1 MRARNLLLV
10 AAAALAASFV
20 ACSGGDNDTSSDD
33 GGPGAAT
40 VAGTTNPES
49 APGGDPRALA
59 DASSGGAAAGAPERG
74 DGDPLPSSAG
84 FDRKIIFNATMSLEA
99 GDVSRAFNEASALAR
114 SSGGYIERSS
124 FANAAEEKERTASLT
139 IRVPVQ
145 NYEGLLANL
154 RAMAGVRILTEGSK
168 SSEVT
173 EQYTD
178 LQSRLRNLEN
188 TEQQYLA
195 LLKEAKTIQEILTVQ
210 DRLSGVRSQIEQIQ
224 GRLKVLDSLTDFA
237 TVDLSIVPVAAKVES
252 PSSGL
257 KLTEVWTESWAI
269 SLEVARYVAAA
280 GMVAVVALAWLALPL
295 LVIALAARRF
305 RRAAHVPPPPQ
316 TPEAAA

>member
-20 ACSGGDNDTSSDD
+20 ACSAGDDDTSRDD
-33 GGPGAAT
+33 GGIGAAT
-40 VAGTTNPES
+40 VTGTLKSES
-49 APGGDPRALA
+49 APGDPRALA
-59 DASSGGAAAGAPERG
+59 DASSSGAASGAPGGGESDR
-74 DGDPLPSSAG
+74 LPSSAG

-99 GDVSRAFNEASALAR
+99 GDVSRAFDEASALAR

-124 FANAAEEKERTASLT
+124 FANAAEEQDRTASLT

-145 NYEGLLANL
+145 DYDSLLANL
-154 RAMAGVRILTEGSK
+154 RAIESVRVLTEGSK

-210 DRLSGVRSQIEQIQ
+210 DRLSGVRAQIEQIQ

-237 TVDLSIVPVAAKVES
+237 TVDISIVPVAAKVES
-252 PSSGL
+252 PSSSL
-257 KLTEVWTESWAI
+257 KLTEVWDESWAT

-305 RRAAHVPPPPQ
+305 RRAPHIPPPPQ
-316 TPEAAA
+316 APGAAA